1 MMKKSNLKKPICA
14 LATMTL
20 TASLL
25 LPGAAFAEQNNT
37 ADGSF
42 SLNNSS
48 YLSNTGWT
56 GSISSAT
63 GAGEIMSSD
72 QSIFYDNATSFGYNW
87 MYPADKTGIQSSP
100 AISFGWNWTNGY
112 EGAGNVPVE
121 VFRDNARNRSSNS
134 GTQMKNI
141 DTSVAYTT
149 SDVTGDYATGYTVYI
164 HNTQWAGM
172 DTTPTA
178 TIKVITS
185 TSANPGNDDT
195 SGAMSSSD
203 MSNRT
208 ETSVADNVF
217 TSTAGSTDAMQNE
230 SGAWGQWLSTVSI
243 GGSTWNVYR
252 TTTNADHTVTSANA
266 NNHVTYTYVRTANT
280 ESISLNL
287 TDFVKNLLDR
297 GELTMT
303 GNYVSGVKFGTDV
316 LSGSGKLTVN
326 EWNIGVQ

>member
-1 MMKKSNLKKPICA
+1 MKKKSSLRKPICA

-25 LPGAAFAEQNNT
+25 LPGAAFADDNT
-37 ADGSF
+37 MANGSF
-42 SLNNSS
+42 SLNSGS

-56 GSISSAT
+56 GSTSSMTTEAEGMT
-63 GAGEIMSSD
+63 SD
-72 QSIFYDNATSFGYNW
+72 QSIFYDNATSFGYKW
-87 MYPADKTGIQSSP
+87 AYPSDATGIQSSP

-112 EGAGNVPVE
+112 EGAGNIPVDI
-121 VFRDNARNRSSNS
+121 FRDNARNRPSNS
-134 GTQMKNI
+134 GAQMKNI

-172 DTTPTA
+172 DTMPTA

-185 TSANPGNDDT
+185 TSANAGNDDT
-195 SGAMSSSD
+195 SGTMDSSD

-217 TSTAGSTDAMQNE
+217 TGTMSSTDPMQNE
-230 SGAWGQWLSTVSI
+230 SGAWGQWLDTVSI

-252 TTTNADHTVTSANA
+252 TTSNTDNTITPANS
-266 NNHVTYTYVRTANT
+266 NDNVTYTYVRTANT

-297 GELTMT
+297 NELTTT

-316 LSGSGKLTVN
+316 MSGNGTLTVN